1 MKKLRVKTRIEITT
15 TPKGKIYAEVG
26 DVITVKDKCCEYYY
40 ILKVNDMQIFST
52 WKRKNWIDFK
62 CN

>member
-26 DVITVKDKCCEYYY
+26 DVITVKDKWYANFLNMEA
-40 ILKVNDMQIFST
+40 
-52 WKRKNWIDFK
+52 
-62 CN
+62 